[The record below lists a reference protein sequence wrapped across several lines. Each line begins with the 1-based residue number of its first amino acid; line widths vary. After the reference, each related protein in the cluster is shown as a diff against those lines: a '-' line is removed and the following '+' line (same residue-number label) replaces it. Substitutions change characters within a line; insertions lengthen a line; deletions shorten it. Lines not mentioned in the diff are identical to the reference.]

1 MVGTVSKDS
10 NSNSKKKLLTRKTVY
25 HEDRGSNSNLLG
37 RKVSDFPMVVDKFG
51 NVHLKFVLS
60 QNDET
65 HEVTMVYNLEKDSPE
80 AKIKQ
85 ISERLKLNGNALMEI
100 YENLRMM
107 LLYMKRIRNE
117 EIHYNTN

>member
-1 MVGTVSKDS
+1 
-10 NSNSKKKLLTRKTVY
+10 
-25 HEDRGSNSNLLG
+25 
-37 RKVSDFPMVVDKFG
+37 MVVDKFG